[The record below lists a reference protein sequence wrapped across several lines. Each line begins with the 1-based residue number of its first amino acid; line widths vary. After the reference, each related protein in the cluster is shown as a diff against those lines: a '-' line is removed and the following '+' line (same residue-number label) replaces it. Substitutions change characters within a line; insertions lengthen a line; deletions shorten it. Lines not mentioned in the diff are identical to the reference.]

1 MRMKATAPVMG
12 VVLAV
17 CMAVGWSPAHSK
29 AQEAHD
35 ESAARLFLNSLGER
49 AIAVAQDTNS
59 SLPERERR
67 LRLLLRE
74 GFDVNV
80 IARFVLG
87 PPLAARNPMSSAA
100 NSSSRSKTC
109 WLPKPSSISRTTKAK
124 PSTSGRPAPTPRIRD
139 CFPSPQPSTGPNG
152 TKARV
157 NWRLLKKGDDYR
169 VIDVV
174 LEGVSI
180 ALTLRSEF
188 GAVIQQSGGVQGTDR
203 SSEGEEGREAE
214 EHGLTQVSWPE

>member
-1 MRMKATAPVMG
+1 MRIKATAPFVG

-17 CMAVGWSPAHSK
+17 CMAAGWSPAQSK
-29 AQEAHD
+29 APEVHD
-35 ESAARLFLNSLGER
+35 ETAARLFLNSLGER
-49 AIAVAQDTNS
+49 AIAVAQDTSS

-67 LRLLLRE
+67 LRLLIRE

-80 IARFVLG
+80 IARFVLARHWRRMPNEQRREFVVAFEDVLVAQTLFHFQDYEGETFDIGEAG
-87 PPLAARNPMSSAA
+87 PDPTNPRLLSVS
-100 NSSSRSKTC
+100 
-109 WLPKPSSISRTTKAK
+109 TTVH
-124 PSTSGRPAPTPRIRD
+124 R
-139 CFPSPQPSTGPNG
+139 PNG

-157 NWRLLKKGDDYR
+157 NWRLLKKDDDYR

-188 GAVIQQSGGVQGTDR
+188 GAVIQQSGGVQGLINLLK
-203 SSEGEEGREAE
+203 EKKEEKKRN
-214 EHGLTQVSWPE
+214 TV